1 VEKDICVNVE
11 CKRIRREKVEAIV
24 NKFKE
29 KKDGYLHSNECFCFS
44 GAIPKTA
51 AVIILGGAAE

>member
-1 VEKDICVNVE
+1 VE